1 MAVFRGSNGSLDHID
16 MFLWTADMVRRN
28 STKEIEVLKG
38 TVKFFDQGKGCG
50 FITDDRGG
58 KDA

>member
-1 MAVFRGSNGSLDHID
+1 MC
-16 MFLWTADMVRRN
+16 LWTTDMVRRN